1 MNWLLI
7 VTALNMEA
15 VYPDADTCAAA
26 AFAIENKMEHAA
38 VCIPE
43 PETHYNANKRMDII
57 LNKFLAIIRE
67 LRSNDEKNINEIEK
81 CASARP
87 RNGCE

>member
-1 MNWLLI
+1 MKWLLI

-26 AFAIENKMEHAA
+26 AFAIENKMGHSS

-67 LRSNDEKNINEIEK
+67 LHHDEEKENKIE
-81 CASARP
+81 
-87 RNGCE
+87 ETE

>member
-38 VCIPE
+38 VCIPKPDRSYE
-43 PETHYNANKRMDII
+43 DERIDII
-57 LNKFLAIIRE
+57 LNKFVAIVRE
-67 LRSNDEKNINEIEK
+67 LQVNNDDEK
-81 CASARP
+81 
-87 RNGCE
+87 